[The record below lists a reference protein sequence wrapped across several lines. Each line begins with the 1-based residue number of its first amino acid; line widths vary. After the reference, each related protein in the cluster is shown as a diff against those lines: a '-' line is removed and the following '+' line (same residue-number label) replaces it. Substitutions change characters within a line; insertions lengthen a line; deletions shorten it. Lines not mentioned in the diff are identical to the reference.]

1 MHLILKI
8 FIYEIIVRTH
18 KWVHTRLVRER
29 EWEVQVKK
37 KVKCGIYRDTQW

>member
-18 KWVHTRLVRER
+18 KWVHTRLVLEKGSER
-29 EWEVQVKK
+29 CKWRRRWSVVFIET
-37 KVKCGIYRDTQW
+37 RN